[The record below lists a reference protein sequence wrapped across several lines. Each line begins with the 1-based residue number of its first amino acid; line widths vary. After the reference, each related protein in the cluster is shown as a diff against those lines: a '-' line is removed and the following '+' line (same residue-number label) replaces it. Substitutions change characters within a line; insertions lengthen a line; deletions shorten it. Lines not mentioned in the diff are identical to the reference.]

1 MRHGLQVSLNLFLL
15 AQNGITGG
23 PQLTVF
29 LISLVSFIKMLHET
43 RERWKAVSS
52 YAPLIG
58 EEDDAQATDLGT
70 TFEQLKREKV
80 FQEVV
85 AAARVCGAV

>member
-15 AQNGITGG
+15 ARQGIAGG

-43 RERWKAVSS
+43 RERWKAMSS

-58 EEDDAQATDLGT
+58 EEDAQATDLGT
-70 TFEQLKREKV
+70 AFEHLKREKT